1 MVSQIGV
8 SLKNPHG
15 KKCLKLRSK
24 MKTIFQ
30 DIEYLNKNV
39 EDKKSKE
46 ILKEL
51 EQNFHLLKTTSG
63 LSQLMNKKKLAKITR
78 NVEYENELKSLQVE
92 LIKLQNWVYDNNK
105 RVMIIFE
112 GRDAAGKG
120 GAIKRFTQYLNPRK
134 FRVVALQK
142 PTEVETGQ
150 FYFQRYFQH
159 LPNPGEITFFD
170 RSWYN
175 RAIVEPVFDFCTPE
189 QYEKFMK
196 QVPEIEHS
204 IIDDGIILIKFWF
217 SITKD
222 NQKKRFKERMSN
234 PLKHWKLSPVD
245 QKAQEMWDKVTYY
258 KEEMFSRTHTGYAP
272 WIIVDSND
280 KKRARLESIRYALAQ
295 IPYEG
300 KKDAK
305 INLHHDP
312 EIVERYHRRTHDEH

>member
-1 MVSQIGV
+1 MGTVRDQILSHTQ
-8 SLKNPHG
+8 SLRLTY
-15 KKCLKLRSK
+15 LK
-24 MKTIFQ
+24 
-30 DIEYLNKNV
+30 KNV
-39 EDKKSKE
+39 EDKKSKG
-46 ILKEL
+46 IIKEL
-51 EQNFHLLKTTSG
+51 EKNIHLLKTKSG
-63 LSQLMNKKKLAKITR
+63 LTQLMNKKKLAKITH
-78 NVEYENELKSLQVE
+78 NVEYENELKELQVE

-120 GAIKRFTQYLNPRK
+120 GSIKRFTQYLNPRK

-204 IIDDGIILIKFWF
+204 IMDDGIILIKLWY
-217 SITKD
+217 SITKE
-222 NQKKRFKERMSN
+222 NQQKRFKERMSN

-258 KEEMFSRTHTGYAP
+258 KEEMFSRSHTGYAP

-280 KKRARLESIRYALAQ
+280 KKRARLESIRYVLAQ

-300 KKDAK
+300 KEDAK

-312 EIVERYHRRTHDEH
+312 DIVERYHRGTHDEN

>member
-1 MVSQIGV
+1 
-8 SLKNPHG
+8 
-15 KKCLKLRSK
+15 
-24 MKTIFQ
+24 MKTIFE
-30 DIEYLNKNV
+30 DLDYLKKHIR
-39 EDKKSKE
+39 DKDAQE
-46 ILKEL
+46 FVKEL
-51 EQNFHLLKTTSG
+51 EFNFKLLRTKSG
-63 LSQLMNKKKLAKITR
+63 LSKLLKKKKLSKIIK
-78 NVEYENELKSLQVE
+78 NVMYEQELQDLQVE
-92 LIKLQNWVYDNNK
+92 LIKLQNWVYENNK
-105 RVMIIFE
+105 RLMIIFE

-142 PTEVETGQ
+142 PTEIELGQ

-189 QYEKFMK
+189 QYERFMR

-204 IIDDGIILIKFWF
+204 LIDDGIILIKFWF
-217 SITKD
+217 SITKE
-222 NQKKRFKERMSN
+222 NQQKRFKERMTN

-280 KKRARLESIRYALAQ
+280 KKSARLESIRYVLSQ

-300 KKDAK
+300 REDAK

-312 EIVERYHRRTHDEH
+312 DVVERYHRRSHSEESVKKKND

>member
-1 MVSQIGV
+1 
-8 SLKNPHG
+8 
-15 KKCLKLRSK
+15 

-30 DIEYLNKNV
+30 DLEYLHNHLQD
-39 EDKKSKE
+39 EEAKK
-46 ILKEL
+46 ILAEL
-51 EQNFHLLKTTSG
+51 EQNFHLLKTKSG
-63 LSQLMNKKKLAKITR
+63 LMQLMQKKKISRILHE
-78 NVEYENELKSLQVE
+78 VEYEQELKSLQVE
-92 LIKLQNWVYDNNK
+92 LIKLQNWVYENNK

-120 GAIKRFTQYLNPRK
+120 GAIKRFTEYLNPRK

-175 RAIVEPVFDFCTPE
+175 RAIVEPVFDFCTQD
-189 QYEKFMK
+189 QYEKFMRE
-196 QVPEIEHS
+196 VPEIEHAL
-204 IIDDGIILIKFWF
+204 IDDGIILIKFWF
-217 SITKD
+217 SISKE
-222 NQKKRFKERMSN
+222 NQQTRFKERMSN

-280 KKRARLESIRYALAQ
+280 KKRARLESMRFVLSQ
-295 IPYEG
+295 LNYEG
-300 KKDAK
+300 KADAK
-305 INLHHDP
+305 INLHHNPD
-312 EIVERYHRRTHDEH
+312 IVERYHKRTHGEKSQFVIPVRG

>member
-1 MVSQIGV
+1 
-8 SLKNPHG
+8 
-15 KKCLKLRSK
+15 
-24 MKTIFQ
+24 MKTIFE
-30 DIEYLNKNV
+30 DLHYLK
-39 EDKKSKE
+39 EHIRDKDAKE
-46 ILKEL
+46 FVKEL
-51 EQNFHLLKTTSG
+51 EFNFKLLRTKSG
-63 LSQLMNKKKLAKITR
+63 LSKLLKKKKLSKIIK
-78 NVEYENELKSLQVE
+78 NVMYEQELQDLQVE
-92 LIKLQNWVYDNNK
+92 LIKLQNWVYEHNK

-120 GAIKRFTQYLNPRK
+120 GAIKRFAQYLNPRK

-142 PTEVETGQ
+142 PTEVESGQ

-159 LPNPGEITFFD
+159 LPNPGEVVFFD

-189 QYEKFMK
+189 QYERFMR

-204 IIDDGIILIKFWF
+204 LIDDGIILIKFWF

-222 NQKKRFKERMSN
+222 NQQKRFKERMTN

-245 QKAQEMWDKVTYY
+245 QKAQEMWDRFTYY

-280 KKRARLESIRYALAQ
+280 KKSARLESIRYVLSQ

-300 KKDAK
+300 KENAR

-312 EIVERYHRRTHDEH
+312 DIVERYHRRSHSEEPKSKKN

>member
-1 MVSQIGV
+1 
-8 SLKNPHG
+8 
-15 KKCLKLRSK
+15 
-24 MKTIFQ
+24 MKTIFE
-30 DIEYLNKNV
+30 DLDYLK
-39 EDKKSKE
+39 EHIRDKDAKE
-46 ILKEL
+46 FVKEL
-51 EQNFHLLKTTSG
+51 EFNFKLLRTKSG
-63 LSQLMNKKKLAKITR
+63 LSKLLKKKKLSKIIK
-78 NVEYENELKSLQVE
+78 NVMYEQELQDLQVE
-92 LIKLQNWVYDNNK
+92 LIKLQNWVYENNK
-105 RVMIIFE
+105 RLMIIFE

-142 PTEVETGQ
+142 PTEVEAGQ

-189 QYEKFMK
+189 QYERFMR

-204 IIDDGIILIKFWF
+204 LIDDGIILIKFWF
-217 SITKD
+217 SITKE
-222 NQKKRFKERMSN
+222 NQQKRFKERMTN

-280 KKRARLESIRYALAQ
+280 KKNARLESIRYVLSQ

-300 KKDAK
+300 REDAK

-312 EIVERYHRRTHDEH
+312 DVVERYHRRSHSEESVKEKKS